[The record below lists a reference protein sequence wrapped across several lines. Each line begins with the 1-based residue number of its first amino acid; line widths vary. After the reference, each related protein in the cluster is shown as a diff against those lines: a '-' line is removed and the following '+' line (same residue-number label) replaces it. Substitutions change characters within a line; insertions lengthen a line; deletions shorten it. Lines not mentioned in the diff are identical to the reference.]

1 MQTYIISYDIEG
13 GDRDDY
19 DDLHEAI
26 EKCSIEANPITEST
40 WALVT
45 EYTSVQIRDYLIE
58 HLPDGSRLFVVRS
71 GIESAWWNVFCRNK
85 WLKGNL

>member
-1 MQTYIISYDIEG
+1 MQTYIISFDIEG
-13 GDRDDY
+13 GARDDY

-26 EKCSIEANPITEST
+26 EKCSIEADRITEST